1 MPCTGRDRGPRQQGA
16 VTEDGRPP
24 SSPLKSLGVGV
35 SGGEGAGW
43 EEARNRPWQAE
54 WGHRQR
60 AEQTG
65 GAAAASQPPSLVFS
79 DQGHSG
85 AWFAR
90 PGRARAGPPRSWSP
104 PSDSLFRGTGRLR
117 WGFAGPKAVSAPQG
131 TLECSWV
138 PPGTGR
144 ICRFL
149 GELEAEREP
158 PTAERSVLGLG
169 LGPWWNHRPRSGRW
183 ALVGTS
189 CWAKS
194 VSSGSSR
201 C

>member
-1 MPCTGRDRGPRQQGA
+1 M
-16 VTEDGRPP
+16 TEDGP
-24 SSPLKSLGVGV
+24 SSLLAPKDFRGGRLRWKGGGLGGSQEPSL
-35 SGGEGAGW
+35 
-43 EEARNRPWQAE
+43 QAE

-60 AEQTG
+60 AEQAG
-65 GAAAASQPPSLVFS
+65 GAVAASRSLSLLFS

-85 AWFAR
+85 ACFAR

-104 PSDSLFRGTGRLR
+104 PSGSLFRGTGRLR

-131 TLECSWV
+131 TLECSWA

-144 ICRFL
+144 TCRFP

-158 PTAERSVLGLG
+158 PAETAAARSVLG
-169 LGPWWNHRPRSGRW
+169 WARPLVEPSTSQRRW
-183 ALVGTS
+183 VLVGTS

-194 VSSGSSR
+194 VCSGSSR